1 MDYKLQYF
9 KELSERTGLSLEEI
23 DVFCLEYTRENNSL
37 FEYNNIEYI
46 IKDIIE
52 FKNEYNRKE
61 SQRKWDILIESQQIE
76 QIEQIIPKRPTA
88 ITKLIYLWESRINK

>member
-23 DVFCLEYTRENNSL
+23 DVFYLEYTKDNNTL

-52 FKNEYNRKE
+52 FKNESNRKE
-61 SQRKWDILIESQQIE
+61 SQRKCNVLIESQKQIE
-76 QIEQIIPKRPTA
+76 QVIPKRPTM